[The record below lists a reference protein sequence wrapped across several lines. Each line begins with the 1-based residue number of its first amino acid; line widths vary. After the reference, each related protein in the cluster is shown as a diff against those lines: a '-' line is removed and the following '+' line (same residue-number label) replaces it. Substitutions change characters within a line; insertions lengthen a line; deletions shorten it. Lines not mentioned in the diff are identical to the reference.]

1 MSVKEEQQGKRKK
14 RYYKVGEKVF
24 IKELKKIGEIM
35 NLIIDPTSD
44 VYKAE
49 VKYQDKNGIKVNM
62 FGLWEIDK
70 NKRETFKNQRA
81 NNHEK
86 PTIYFAKVRPTA
98 IIPSKEDE
106 NAGYDIYANFEEDDF
121 IIYPHEVKMIPTGIA
136 SCVSDDWVLI
146 AKERG
151 STGSKGMALRAG
163 VVDSGFRGEIF
174 ILISNVTDKAI
185 VISKNPEN
193 VEKHF
198 EATVYPYNKAIAQL
212 ILVPVPKATVK
223 EIPYEEL
230 VNIPSNRGT
239 TKLGQS
245 GK

>member
-1 MSVKEEQQGKRKK
+1 MSVKEKQQGKRK

-49 VKYQDKNGIKVNM
+49 VKYQDKNGAKVET

-86 PTIYFAKVRPTA
+86 PLVYFAKVRPTA

-106 NAGYDIYANFEEDDF
+106 NAGYDIYADFEENDL
-121 IIYPHEVKMIPTGIA
+121 IIFPHEVKMIPTGIA
-136 SCVSDDWVLI
+136 SCVSDDWALI

-151 STGSKGMALRAG
+151 STGTKGMVIQAG
-163 VVDSGFRGEIF
+163 VVDSGYRGEIF
-174 ILISNVTDKAI
+174 IVITNATDKAI
-185 VISKNPEN
+185 IISKSPETA
-193 VEKHF
+193 EKHF
-198 EATVYPYNKAIAQL
+198 DAVAYPKNKAIAQL

-230 VNIPSNRGT
+230 VNITSNRGT